1 MSERGRDGDEGSD
14 RGQVKVEIT
23 KPFEIMTTEV
33 TQRQWFIVMKRNPSY
48 FKRPEDCINYDR
60 VNKLCPDHP
69 VENVSWKLVQGYIKR
84 LNDNLGLINCDGTP
98 RSARGCYRLP
108 TEAEWEWA
116 ARAKSKTAYFFG
128 DNSSVLGSYAWYRD
142 NSGGR
147 THKVGTRDA
156 NLYNLYDIYGNVW
169 EWVYDVYREKLEE
182 GVIL

>member
-1 MSERGRDGDEGSD
+1 MGKSLALPLISFISVSLLLASCHSLVRKSAEKKEVSNQQIEIASVRPLFSFQRIPAGSFTMGSPLSERGRDGDEGSD

-84 LNDNLGLINCDGTP
+84 LNDNLGLINCDG
-98 RSARGCYRLP
+98 
-108 TEAEWEWA
+108 
-116 ARAKSKTAYFFG
+116 
-128 DNSSVLGSYAWYRD
+128 
-142 NSGGR
+142 
-147 THKVGTRDA
+147 DA
-156 NLYNLYDIYGNVW
+156 SLCKGL
-169 EWVYDVYREKLEE
+169 L
-182 GVIL
+182 

>member
-1 MSERGRDGDEGSD
+1 M
-14 RGQVKVEIT
+14 
-23 KPFEIMTTEV
+23 
-33 TQRQWFIVMKRNPSY
+33 
-48 FKRPEDCINYDR
+48 
-60 VNKLCPDHP
+60 
-69 VENVSWKLVQGYIKR
+69 
-84 LNDNLGLINCDGTP
+84 GTP

-156 NLYNLYDIYGNVW
+156 NLYNLYDIYGNV
-169 EWVYDVYREKLEE
+169 V
-182 GVIL
+182 GVGL